1 MRCRLLVLL
10 FGFLAVASPSIAQK
24 GSHAGSGRSHRDSSH
39 QPTVSQPNV
48 TKPPATPA
56 APKHHGTI
64 KRSNAVTAAFMKPAG
79 HPHGWPGHVVDHL
92 KPPPAAARTRR
103 ATCCGRRPRKRRLRT
118 RSNEWGAPDGEGGT
132 EEAPTARGRGGR
144 RLRPWLHPGDGYDV
158 EDEPV
163 DPPEWCTR
171 IPPTEETPCSCRPRV
186 SPRDRP
192 ARPIRG
198 LRDRQRWAKPV
209 KPVKRKPGGQ

>member
-24 GSHAGSGRSHRDSSH
+24 GRHAGSGRSHRDRSH

-92 KPPPAAARTRR
+92 TPPPAADPPDGGDPVLVSATRFTERSPRETDSR
-103 ATCCGRRPRKRRLRT
+103 AT
-118 RSNEWGAPDGEGGT
+118 
-132 EEAPTARGRGGR
+132 
-144 RLRPWLHPGDGYDV
+144 
-158 EDEPV
+158 
-163 DPPEWCTR
+163 
-171 IPPTEETPCSCRPRV
+171 
-186 SPRDRP
+186 
-192 ARPIRG
+192 
-198 LRDRQRWAKPV
+198 
-209 KPVKRKPGGQ
+209 